1 MVCIPD
7 KDLNSLILSAATHFL
22 ENIQGSNI
30 SKPQRGNGLGNVR
43 AIGGDGFD
51 LPIKVDFQG
60 EGCGVKNSPAVLAV
74 AEVALNVA
82 SDFGGQSAFQI
93 FAD

>member
-7 KDLNSLILSAATHFL
+7 KDLNSLILSADTHFL
-22 ENIQGSNI
+22 ENIQGGDA

-43 AIGGDGFD
+43 VIGGDGFD
-51 LPIKVDFQG
+51 FAIKIDFQG
-60 EGCGVKNSPAVLAV
+60 EGCGIKDGSAVLAV

-82 SDFGGQSAFQI
+82 SDFGSQPAFQI